1 MENYQD
7 EELYL
12 RAKKRVEKIKK
23 FYVHLVTYIAVNIFL
38 IVMPQFNNIKAG
50 HFTWHE
56 GMFYMPFFWGIGLAF
71 HALGVF
77 VFGSDN
83 RLFGKSWEDRKIKE
97 FMEKDQRFW
106 DENQS
111 KQ

>member
-12 RAKKRVEKIKK
+12 RAKKRVEKIKG

-38 IVMPQFNNIKAG
+38 IAMVQFDNIKAG
-50 HFTWHE
+50 HFTLNS
-56 GMFYMPFFWGIGLAF
+56 GMLYTPFFWGIGLAF

-83 RLFGKSWEDRKIKE
+83 HLLGKSWENRKIKE
-97 FMEKDQRFW
+97 FMEKDQQFW

-111 KQ
+111 K